1 MNLDRVFA
9 VVGSALDSQ
18 RQRLNIIAG
27 NLANAES
34 TRSPDGG
41 PYVRRDVVFQ
51 TTPPDRP
58 FSFVFAQAF
67 GDASSEPAGVQ
78 ITDIIQDSRPLRV
91 VYDPDHPDADEK
103 GYLHLPNVNPVE
115 EMVNLISATR
125 AYEANIAVMETGKTM
140 TMRALQ
146 MGQS

>member
-18 RQRLNIIAG
+18 RQRLNVIAG

-34 TRSPDGG
+34 TRSPNGG

-51 TTPPDRP
+51 ATTPQQP
-58 FSFVFAQAF
+58 FSFVFASAF
-67 GDASSEPAGVQ
+67 GDPSEPAGVQ
-78 ITDIIQDSRPLRV
+78 VTDIVQDDRPFRT
-91 VYDPDHPDADEK
+91 VYDPSHPDADNK
-103 GYLHLPNVNPVE
+103 GYVQLPNVNPIE

-125 AYEANIAVMETGKTM
+125 AYEANLAVMETGKTM
-140 TMRALQ
+140 TLRALE
-146 MGQS
+146 MGR